1 MKPFFAV
8 ILSIFLV
15 GFTRVDC
22 VCCFSI
28 ERELAA
34 SEQLVS
40 SGCCG
45 GGESN
50 QNTVPPMSDCCSSSQ
65 CALSDCGELTFAG
78 FENEAIID
86 LRTLIVAEPQMRDS
100 EILFSAPANTCATRA
115 PPLVELGRSQSLTIL
130 YCVHRL

>member
-15 GFTRVDC
+15 GFARADC

-34 SEQLVS
+34 SEQPVS

-45 GGESN
+45 KSESSE
-50 QNTVPPMSDCCSSSQ
+50 NTVPPLSDCCSSSQ

-78 FENEAIID
+78 LENEAIID
-86 LRTLIVAEPQMRDS
+86 LRTLIVTEPQMSDS
-100 EILFSAPANTCATRA
+100 EILFSAFVNSYATRA
-115 PPLVELGRSQSLTIL
+115 PPLVELGQSQSLTIL
-130 YCVHRL
+130 FCVHRL